1 MSASISN
8 RPVPHAPS
16 TVALHARPRT
26 GPGRALGG
34 SIVQSTSF
42 TQQAVGDT
50 PPHAYSRVSNPTV
63 SDLEHALGALEA
75 APPAVCFSSG
85 LAAET
90 ALFLTLL
97 APGEHAVVSSAAYG
111 GTVRLFRAVLAKLGI
126 SATFVDATDVSLVKA
141 AITERTRLVF
151 VETPANPT
159 LDLVDLSALA
169 GLCREKG
176 VPLAVDNTFLTAAI
190 QRPLDL
196 GADISVYS
204 TTKHIEGHSAAV
216 GGAIV
221 SRDTDLL
228 ANLRFF
234 RKATGG
240 IQTPFNAYLTLRGVE
255 TLPLRARQH
264 SRGAGMVAAWLAKE
278 PSVALIRYPGLD
290 SHPQRALAIRQHGGF
305 HGGVITFELRGG
317 LPAARDLLSRLRLV
331 CLAEHVGGAHTIL
344 THPATMTHADV
355 PAAHRHAVGITD
367 GLLRLSVGL
376 EDPADLI
383 ADLAQALGDARHQ
396 TPDFRLETRDGRHQ
410 TSDASESRL
419 PSEVQTE
426 DRGLRTGLLAAGGAL

>member
-8 RPVPHAPS
+8 RRVPLAPS
-16 TVALHARPRT
+16 TVALHARATT

-34 SIVQSTSF
+34 SIVQSSSF
-42 TQQAVGDT
+42 TQQAVGDS
-50 PPHAYSRVSNPTV
+50 PAHAYSRVSNPTV
-63 SDLEHALGALEA
+63 SDLEFALGALEN

-97 APGEHAVVSSAAYG
+97 SKGDHAVVSTAAYG
-111 GTVRLFRAVLAKLGI
+111 GTVRLFNRVLAKYGI
-126 SATFVDATDVSLVKA
+126 DATFVDATDAALVKA
-141 AITERTRLVF
+141 AINDRTKIVF

-159 LDLVDLSALA
+159 LDLVDLSAVA
-169 GLCREKG
+169 KVCKERG

-190 QRPLDL
+190 QKPLDL

-221 SRDTDLL
+221 ARDAELL
-228 ANLRFF
+228 TQLRFI
-234 RKATGG
+234 RKCTGG

-255 TLPLRARQH
+255 TLPLRSRQH
-264 SRGAGMVAAWLAKE
+264 SRGAGVVASWLAKQ

-305 HGGVITFELRGG
+305 HGGVICFELRGG
-317 LPAARDLLSRLRLV
+317 LPAARTFLSRLQLV
-331 CLAEHVGGAHTIL
+331 SLAEHVGGAQTIL
-344 THPATMTHADV
+344 THPATMTHGDV
-355 PAAHRHAVGITD
+355 PPAHRHAVGITD

-376 EDPADLI
+376 EDPSDII
-383 ADLAQALGDARHQ
+383 ADLSQALDAGREASAV
-396 TPDFRLETRDGRHQ
+396 RLEEQAARLHTAE
-410 TSDASESRL
+410 ASEGTL
-419 PSEVQTE
+419 VGGLGTE
-426 DRGLRTGLLAAGGAL
+426 DSARRTVVLAAGGAL

>member
-42 TQQAVGDT
+42 AQGAVGDT

-63 SDLEHALGALEA
+63 SDLEFALGALEA

-97 APGEHAVVSSAAYG
+97 SSGDHAVVSGAAYG
-111 GTVRLFRAVLAKLGI
+111 GTVRLFDRVLKKYGVD
-126 SATFVDATDVSLVKA
+126 ATFVDATNPALVQA
-141 AITERTRLVF
+141 AINARTRLVF

-159 LDLVDLSALA
+159 LDLVDLTALA
-169 GLCREKG
+169 AVCREKG

-216 GGAIV
+216 GGAIIA
-221 SRDTDLL
+221 RDPELL
-228 ANLRFF
+228 TNLRFL

-264 SRGAGMVAAWLAKE
+264 SRGAGVVAAWLAKQ

-305 HGGVITFELRGG
+305 HGGVVAFELRGG
-317 LPAARDLLSRLRLV
+317 LPAARALLSRLRLV

-355 PAAHRHAVGITD
+355 PPEHRRAVGITD

-383 ADLAQALGDARHQ
+383 ADLAQALGDAR
-396 TPDFRLETRDGRHQ
+396 RQ
-410 TSDASESRL
+410 TSDGSSETFAGGLR
-419 PSEVQTE
+419 T
-426 DRGLRTGLLAAGGAL
+426 DDAGLRTGLLAAGGAL

>member
-1 MSASISN
+1 MSASIIN
-8 RPVPHAPS
+8 HPVPLAPS
-16 TVALHARPRT
+16 TIALHARART

-34 SIVQSTSF
+34 SIAQTSSF
-42 TQQAVGDT
+42 TQEAVGDT

-63 SDLEHALGALEA
+63 SDLEVALGALED

-97 APGEHAVVSSAAYG
+97 SAGDHAVISSAAYG
-111 GTVRLFRAVLAKLGI
+111 GTVRLFDRVLKKYGVD
-126 SATFVDATDVSLVKA
+126 ATFVDATDPALVQA
-141 AITERTRLVF
+141 AINARTRLVF

-159 LDLVDLSALA
+159 LDLVDLAAVSAV
-169 GLCREKG
+169 CRARG

-190 QRPLDL
+190 QKPLDL

-204 TTKHIEGHSAAV
+204 TTKHIEGHSAAI

-221 SRDTDLL
+221 ARDAELL
-228 ANLRFF
+228 TNLRFY
-234 RKATGG
+234 RKCTGG

-264 SRGAGMVAAWLAKE
+264 SRGAGTVAAWLARQ
-278 PSVALIRYPGLD
+278 PQVALIRYPGLD

-317 LPAARDLLSRLRLV
+317 LAAARAFLARLQLV

-376 EDPADLI
+376 EDPADVI
-383 ADLAQALGDARHQ
+383 ADLGQALTPRAVAPAGLDAGA
-396 TPDFRLETRDGRHQ
+396 P
-410 TSDASESRL
+410 
-419 PSEVQTE
+419 VQHAV
-426 DRGLRTGLLAAGGAL
+426 RTGGAL